1 MRIRRFN
8 ESVLIYD
15 IDWHSILPKKIE
27 IIKEK
32 HFTYTLGNVM
42 KNADMVQVI
51 YSHDEW
57 GVPSDLEFDFY
68 FLNKD
73 GDIKMDIDITLGDKM
88 VSEFSIYKN
97 KVSIIQ
103 YTSIGSKFDP
113 SNSIFALTN
122 DSLSQ
127 FVNFLNKFDRVDLSM
142 EDLKF
147 LNKDYKN

>member
-1 MRIRRFN
+1 
-8 ESVLIYD
+8 
-15 IDWHSILPKKIE
+15 
-27 IIKEK
+27 
-32 HFTYTLGNVM
+32 M